1 MRIKGQI
8 FTGSTLSG
16 MAILVCLVA
25 TLGSLMP
32 SVYAQ
37 ENLPDRRPGTFAG
50 KIGQSYKD
58 STPAWPITRK
68 APPNAPNVLVILL
81 DDVGFGAAST
91 FGGPI
96 PTPALDRLAK
106 TGLRYT
112 RWNTTALCS
121 PTRAALLSGR
131 NHHQMGYGVIAKT
144 TPFPVSLRLH
154 HACRY
159 RACLSHP
166 RRPYR

>member
-1 MRIKGQI
+1 MRISGRI
-8 FTGSTLSG
+8 FVGPTLFVAAILVSW
-16 MAILVCLVA
+16 MAIL
-25 TLGSLMP
+25 SLSIP
-32 SVYAQ
+32 SVHAQ
-37 ENLPDRRPGTFAG
+37 ESLPDRRPGPFQG

-68 APPNAPNVLVILL
+68 APPNAPNVLIVLL

-96 PTPALDRLAK
+96 PTPTLDRLAK

-131 NHHQMGYGVIAKT
+131 NHH
-144 TPFPVSLRLH
+144 
-154 HACRY
+154 
-159 RACLSHP
+159 
-166 RRPYR
+166 